1 MRYFD
6 TPTDMFK
13 AREKNSRKKAEAKFA
28 KYIEKKEEGNYKY
41 ANILYAKSQE
51 DYKSAKDYAKQAI
64 KYRGIS
70 WKELKGAK
78 S

>member
-1 MRYFD
+1 M
-6 TPTDMFK
+6 
-13 AREKNSRKKAEAKFA
+13 KK
-28 KYIEKKEEGNYKY
+28 KKEGNYKY

-51 DYKSAKDYAKQAI
+51 YYKSAKKYAQDAI

-70 WKELKGAK
+70 WKELKGAN